1 MPELPYNL
9 QHINKRLKTLIMKH
23 IFGKLQNVIIFPIR
37 EGSSIK
43 VMSVIKEYQ
52 NSTHIVHN
60 FSRMNAYHLYLR
72 QKCLEGILE

>member
-52 NSTHIVHN
+52 NSTHIVH
-60 FSRMNAYHLYLR
+60 SRLLLHFARPFDIALDNLPLF
-72 QKCLEGILE
+72 